1 MLLIKDPRAIRLV
14 ERLLDGRITEIK
26 PEIDITS
33 KLGFRYPL
41 TDSILETPSDESIR
55 IMEELI
61 GSGVLKKSFY
71 DKLPKC
77 PSCGG
82 FEIRPGSHCPKCGS
96 AHLTKGTVIEHYAC
110 GYVGF
115 EREFQAERASEKGIA
130 PSLTCPKCNKELRQ
144 IGVDYSRPGF
154 FYKCNGCE
162 EMTDKPDVKWHCSDC
177 GSTHTHREIAEI
189 DACSYRLNE
198 ANRRDVELEI
208 IPKRQIQEYLG
219 KEGYEIQSS
228 IKVMG
233 KSGAEHE
240 IDIFATKKTGF
251 MEHKLIVGISSAED
265 AVGQDEVLKLYAKA
279 VDIEADDTI
288 LVAIPKLD
296 DVARNFAVHYKIKYV
311 EAIQLKDAVG
321 KLFEKS
327 PSPPKKEVE
336 LGT

>member
-1 MLLIKDPRAIRLV
+1 MAMIKDPRAIRLV
-14 ERLLDGRITEIK
+14 ERLLDGRIAEIN

-41 TDSILETPSDESIR
+41 ADSILETPSDEGIR
-55 IMEELI
+55 IIEELEE
-61 GSGVLKKSFY
+61 SGVLKKSFY

-77 PSCGG
+77 PSCGS
-82 FEIRPGSHCPKCGS
+82 FETRPGSYCPKCGS
-96 AHLTKGTVIEHYAC
+96 AHLTKGSVIEHYAC
-110 GYVGF
+110 GYIGF
-115 EREFQAERASEKGIA
+115 EREFQTESASEKGIA
-130 PSLTCPKCNKELRQ
+130 PSLTCPKCHKELKQ
-144 IGVDYSRPGF
+144 LGVDYSRPGF
-154 FYKCNGCE
+154 FYKCNSCG
-162 EMTDKPDVKWHCSDC
+162 EMTNEPDIKWRCSDC
-177 GSTHTHREIAEI
+177 GSTYTHREIDEI
-189 DACSYRLNE
+189 DTYSYRLNE
-198 ANRRDVELEI
+198 ANRRKVELEI

-228 IKVMG
+228 VKIMG

-240 IDIFATKKTGF
+240 VDIFATKKTGF

-288 LVAIPKLD
+288 LVAIPKLSD
-296 DVARNFAVHYKIKYV
+296 TARRFANQYKIKYV

-327 PSPPKKEVE
+327 PLPPKETE
-336 LGT
+336 GGT